1 MMTGRSARAWRAE
14 LHSWVER
21 DDGKENGENGAD
33 GEDVEDGVDGGEG

>member
-21 DDGKENGENGAD
+21 EEGKENGEN